1 MSNKIGIMIKEHR
14 KTLGLTQIQFVKM
27 FNETEPIALRVAHQ
41 SNLSRY
47 ESGVNMPP
55 ADIFLKIMGLGNQE
69 E

>member
-14 KTLGLTQIQFVKM
+14 KALDLTQIEFVKM
-27 FNETEPIALRVAHQ
+27 FNETEPIALRICHQ

-47 ESGVNMPP
+47 ESGKNMPP
-55 ADIFLKIMGLGNQE
+55 ADIFLKIMRLGQE